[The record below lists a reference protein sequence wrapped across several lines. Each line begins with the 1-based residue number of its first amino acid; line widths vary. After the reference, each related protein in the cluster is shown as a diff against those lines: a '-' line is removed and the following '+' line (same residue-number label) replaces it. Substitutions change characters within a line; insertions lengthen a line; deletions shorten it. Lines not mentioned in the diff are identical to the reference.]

1 MLTQHSSILANSCLW
16 VETNEDRMGAMEN
29 LFQYLTDL
37 SGSVAYLIVFGILLA
52 CGLGFPLPEDIPLIA
67 TGYLI
72 WDETM
77 SAFPAFLICMLGV
90 LIGDSV
96 LFYIGHR
103 MGFAV
108 LKRPR
113 FQKLFPPKKV
123 RRTKA
128 YFRKYG
134 DKIVFF
140 ARFVAGF
147 RAVAFFMSGALHLK
161 YRRFLLFDA
170 LAALLSVPIWIVL
183 GYFLGHFFGDEFG
196 RMMHGIK
203 EAKTIFTV
211 IVSIAIVVVLARIYL
226 NAKKRKLSAT
236 PK

>member
-1 MLTQHSSILANSCLW
+1 
-16 VETNEDRMGAMEN
+16 MEN

-37 SGSVAYLIVFGILLA
+37 SGSAAYLIVFGILLA

-67 TGYLI
+67 AGYLI

-77 SAFPAFLICMLGV
+77 SAFPAFLICILGV
-90 LIGDSV
+90 LIGDSI
-96 LFYIGHR
+96 LFYVGHR
-103 MGFAV
+103 LGLAV

-113 FQKLFPPKKV
+113 FQKIFPPKKV
-123 RRTKA
+123 KRTKA

-161 YRRFLLFDA
+161 FRRFLLFDF

-183 GYFLGHFFGDEFG
+183 GYYLGHFFGDEFG

-203 EAKTIFTV
+203 EAKYIFTI
-211 IVSIAIVVVLARIYL
+211 IVGTAVAIFLVRVFL
-226 NAKKRKLSAT
+226 NYSKKQKALTNS
-236 PK
+236 K

>member
-1 MLTQHSSILANSCLW
+1 MNSSYVTNSCLRD
-16 VETNEDRMGAMEN
+16 EGTQYRMVPMES

-37 SGSVAYLIVFGILLA
+37 TGSVAYLIVFSILLA

-72 WDETM
+72 WDGTM
-77 SAFPAFLICMLGV
+77 SIVSALLVCFLGV
-90 LIGDSV
+90 LIGDSI

-113 FQKLFPPKKV
+113 FQRFFPPKKV

-134 DKIVFF
+134 DKIVFY

-147 RAVAFFMSGALHLK
+147 RAVAFFLSGAMHMK
-161 YRRFLLFDA
+161 YRKFIFFDA
-170 LAALLSVPIWIVL
+170 IAAVLSVPIWIVL
-183 GYFLGHFFGDEFG
+183 GYYLGHFFGDEFG

-203 EAKTIFTV
+203 EAKTIFTLV
-211 IVSIAIVVVLARIYL
+211 VATVAIVFLIRALINYQ
-226 NAKKRKLSAT
+226 KKRKISLNT
-236 PK
+236 K